1 MRGSWGQATRILVIV
16 TGKFVHSEIEADRAR
31 AGPRICLSVIQVS
44 PPHTPHPRLDSMHQ
58 VLSGFESSDEWGYSV
73 CLLQG
78 EEAGTEDGGTSLGF
92 SVSSPS
98 RFSVRFKEGS
108 VAVKVIQG
116 PEGGGN
122 RKLIC
127 KKKGSNAMEVTVR

>member
-1 MRGSWGQATRILVIV
+1 MTRILVIV
-16 TGKFVHSEIEADRAR
+16 TGKFVHSESEADRAC
-31 AGPRICLSVIQVS
+31 GFVS
-44 PPHTPHPRLDSMHQ
+44 
-58 VLSGFESSDEWGYSV
+58 VLSGSPPPPLHGWTRCTKFSQILSHQIGRGIV
-73 CLLQG
+73 CVCSRERRQ
-78 EEAGTEDGGTSLGF
+78 EAGIKDRGTSLGF